1 MYRWWGIALLAVVA
15 GCAGPA
21 EPLAED
27 GYIPAG
33 EQVSPFDDESAAVYR
48 LDPDLLAAVR
58 AAADDAADDGVTIG
72 LTSGWRSADLQQR
85 LLTDAV
91 DRYGSLDEARRY
103 VSTPDRSAHVT
114 GNAVDI
120 GPTDATSWLSQHGAA
135 YGLCQVFAN
144 EIWHYELVTTP
155 GGECP
160 EMLPDGSSP
169 N

>member
-1 MYRWWGIALLAVVA
+1 VCRWWGIVVLAVVA

-27 GYIPAG
+27 GYIPDG
-33 EQVSPFDDESAAVYR
+33 EQVSPFDDESAAVNR

-58 AAADDAADDGVTIG
+58 AASRDAADDGVTIG

-103 VSTPDRSAHVT
+103 VSTPDASAHVV
-114 GNAVDI
+114 GKAVDI
-120 GPTDATSWLSQHGAA
+120 GPTAAADWMGRHGADH
-135 YGLCQVFAN
+135 GLCQTYAN
-144 EIWHYELVTTP
+144 EMWHFELATVP
-155 GGECP
+155 GADCP
-160 EMLPDGSSP
+160 PAEPDASG
-169 N
+169 